1 MPPRQLLHPQ
11 LLWAQRSSKSEET
24 KNIVYLTVNLPDIQA
39 DTLEFRL
46 EPEKI
51 FFKAK
56 SGSTAIKH
64 VKDYAFNL
72 DLFAEIIPEK
82 SSQILTARWL
92 YLVLHKKEPQAE
104 YWPRLTRKKVK
115 NEQIKT
121 DFSKCVDSD
130 EQGPDV
136 DDNDDLEAR
145 WNMPPDWR
153 AKESKRGMNTMM
165 GGIDFE
171 KMMAEIGGAGG
182 AALFKGGGPPPAIL
196 EPKSTF
202 CKRKTRDY
210 DEEDFGTTSPSGPAN
225 AAEAVRELGDLGTLA
240 AQPAGKRVRF
250 APPVSVPAP

>member
-56 SGSTAIKH
+56 SGRFVIELLPSVLLNPFLSTAIKH
-64 VKDYAFNL
+64 
-72 DLFAEIIPEK
+72 K

-121 DFSKCVDSD
+121 DFSKWVDSD

-153 AKESKRGMNTMM
+153 AKESKRGMNAMM
-165 GGIDFE
+165 
-171 KMMAEIGGAGG
+171 G
-182 AALFKGGGPPPAIL
+182 AALFKGGGPPPASL